1 MAHFHILLKYGIF
14 IFFADDAQD
23 IEVISNASSDDY
35 CVVPLPA
42 CFDPDIPLNSEDYV
56 EAQGPSVERP
66 VSLADELNDER
77 PLESQDQ
84 EETLKYEER
93 SVSNSW
99 YGMVWYGMVWC
110 GVVWCGVV
118 WCGMVWYGM
127 VWYGMVW

>member
-1 MAHFHILLKYGIF
+1 MAHFHTLLKYGIF

-42 CFDPDIPLNSEDYV
+42 CFDTDIPLNSEDYV

-99 YGMVWYGMVWC
+99 YSMVR
-110 GVVWCGVV
+110 
-118 WCGMVWYGM
+118 YGM
-127 VWYGMVW
+127 VWYGTVRYGTVRYGKLFCGTVWYDIV

>member
-1 MAHFHILLKYGIF
+1 MAHFHTLLKYGIF

-99 YGMVWYGMVWC
+99 YSMVR
-110 GVVWCGVV
+110 
-118 WCGMVWYGM
+118 YGM
-127 VWYGMVW
+127 VWYGTVWYGTVW